1 MYDEILTNYHIYNNY
16 MEKNNLLG
24 ILNDWNFWKKDLAS
38 GIRRNSYLTVL
49 EKMLPSQQV
58 KIITGARRSG
68 KSFLMRQLAKKLIA
82 SGVDKKNILI
92 VNFEDP
98 GFVNLS
104 TDLLSQIF
112 NAYLESQTPKGT
124 IYLFLDEIQ
133 EVPRWEK
140 WVRTTQEL
148 AKANLVLSGSNSK
161 LLSGE
166 LATVLTG
173 RHLDVTVMP
182 LSFQEF
188 LNFKNLTIKNNSDLI
203 AKNVKLK
210 KLFQEFSEFGSFPIV
225 VLEEEKKKE
234 LLLNYYDD
242 TVNRDLIKR
251 YKIRKTE
258 KLKSLANFYLSN
270 ISSPITFNSAGQ
282 FLQMSAETT
291 ERFSGYLEASY
302 LVFFLKRFS
311 YKFKEQE
318 KSPRKVY
325 AVDTGIA
332 NTIGFRFSPN
342 LGKLAENIVFLELKR
357 RSYLNPFLAIYYWKS
372 LADEEVDFVIKE
384 DTIIK
389 ELIQV
394 CWNLSDIKTKKRE
407 IKALLKA
414 MAEFKLKSGLIITED
429 FEGEENYDGKKV
441 RYVSLKRWLL
451 KL

>member
-1 MYDEILTNYHIYNNY
+1 
-16 MEKNNLLG
+16 
-24 ILNDWNFWKKDLAS
+24 
-38 GIRRNSYLTVL
+38 
-49 EKMLPSQQV
+49 
-58 KIITGARRSG
+58 
-68 KSFLMRQLAKKLIA
+68 
-82 SGVDKKNILI
+82 
-92 VNFEDP
+92 
-98 GFVNLS
+98 
-104 TDLLSQIF
+104 
-112 NAYLESQTPKGT
+112 YLEYQAPKGEC
-124 IYLFLDEIQ
+124 YLFLDEIQ
-133 EVPRWEK
+133 EIPRWEK
-140 WVRTTQEL
+140 WIRTTQEL

-173 RHLDVTVMP
+173 RHLDITVMP

-188 LNFKNLTIKNNSDLI
+188 LSFKNLEIKKKSDLI
-203 AKNVKLK
+203 TKDIESK
-210 KLFQEFSEFGSFPIV
+210 KLLQEFLEFGSFPIV

-258 KLKSLANFYLSN
+258 KLKSLTKFYLSN
-270 ISSPITFNSAGQ
+270 ISSPITFASAGQ

-332 NTIGFRFSPN
+332 NTVGFRFSPN
-342 LGKLAENIVFLELKR
+342 LGKLAENVVFLELKR
-357 RSYLNPFLAIYYWKS
+357 RSYLNPFLEIYYWKS
-372 LADEEVDFVIKE
+372 LANEEVDFIVKE
-384 DTIIK
+384 DSTIK

-394 CWNLSDIKTKKRE
+394 CWNLGDIQTKKRE
-407 IKALLKA
+407 TKALLKA
-414 MAEFKLKSGLIITED
+414 MAEFNLTSGLIIAED
-429 FEGEENYDGKKV
+429 FEGEENYDGKKIK
-441 RYVSLKRWLL
+441 YVSLRRWLL
-451 KL
+451 GL